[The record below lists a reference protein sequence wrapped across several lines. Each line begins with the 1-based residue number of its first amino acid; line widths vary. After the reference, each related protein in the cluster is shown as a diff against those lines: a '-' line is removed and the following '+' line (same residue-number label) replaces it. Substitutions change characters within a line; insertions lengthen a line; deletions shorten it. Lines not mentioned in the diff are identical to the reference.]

1 MMLSLDILNRAET
14 NVRIVWSHCYLNT
27 IYWEILKVKNFA
39 VFWLAHN
46 LKNFCMAISAELKV
60 EHPWKFIREQFQS
73 EGSSKIL
80 YLEISQYTELK
91 WTDIQ

>member
-1 MMLSLDILNRAET
+1 MFELFGHTGIQIPYIGKFLRLKILLFSDWFT
-14 NVRIVWSHCYLNT
+14 
-27 IYWEILKVKNFA
+27 
-39 VFWLAHN
+39 N

-60 EHPWKFIREQFQS
+60 EHPRKFICEQFQS

-91 WTDIQ
+91 